1 MMEIRDLLEWYFKQ
15 LDYVMGFSFKVNF
28 NFVFVGY
35 LLKGGLR
42 IKYEMNEKKFKVFFW
57 IELKEYFFCLKV
69 YVILLFQVLDIRY
82 R

>member
-42 IKYEMNEKKFKVFFW
+42 IKYEMNEKKCKVFFW
-57 IELKEYFFCLKV
+57 IELKEFV
-69 YVILLFQVLDIRY
+69 
-82 R
+82 

>member
-35 LLKGGLR
+35 LLKGWLC
-42 IKYEMNEKKFKVFFW
+42 IKYEMN
-57 IELKEYFFCLKV
+57 
-69 YVILLFQVLDIRY
+69 
-82 R
+82 